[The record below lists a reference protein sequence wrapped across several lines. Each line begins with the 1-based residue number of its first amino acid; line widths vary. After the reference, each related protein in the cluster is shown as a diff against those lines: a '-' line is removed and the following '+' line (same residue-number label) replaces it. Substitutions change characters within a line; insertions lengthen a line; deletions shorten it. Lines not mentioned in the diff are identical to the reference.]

1 LYLLV
6 ASYNDEKAEL
16 LSKIEKDYAR
26 ELDAEPM
33 IAKFVK
39 KMLTYELMVMDEKE
53 IESQL
58 AAYEP
63 FQEQT
68 KNNKQHMRDCCR

>member
-1 LYLLV
+1 MYLLV

-63 FQEQT
+63 FQE
-68 KNNKQHMRDCCR
+68 